1 MECRDHIVKVVC
13 GEMCYYKRRF
23 EIYKTTREEV
33 DIPYEHLDN
42 MPYIVEVRGGC
53 LIENPGL
60 SLDCPET
67 GFDSMEDQCKDD
79 FDYWYE
85 CAKATD
91 KLRTWDAYN
100 EHSQWVQV
108 FMGDRCYYEFVG
120 EPIGQI
126 DEWEF
131 NNYISPVVFLPDSLM
146 RWEKNGQGAFFAKPA
161 DDEQEFERM
170 YQLAFHK

>member
-1 MECRDHIVKVVC
+1 
-13 GEMCYYKRRF
+13 
-23 EIYKTTREEV
+23 
-33 DIPYEHLDN
+33 
-42 MPYIVEVRGGC
+42 
-53 LIENPGL
+53 
-60 SLDCPET
+60 
-67 GFDSMEDQCKDD
+67 
-79 FDYWYE
+79 
-85 CAKATD
+85 
-91 KLRTWDAYN
+91 
-100 EHSQWVQV
+100 
-108 FMGDRCYYEFVG
+108 MGDRCYYEFVG